1 VGEQIGGF
9 MDRKYVIRIKEETA
23 LRDELHFTNQSSFSF
38 AASEAY
44 NLCFDKMKKTGKNWR
59 IIEVIESFSNSKK

>member
-1 VGEQIGGF
+1 MGEQIGGF

>member
-1 VGEQIGGF
+1 

>member
-1 VGEQIGGF
+1 
-9 MDRKYVIRIKEETA
+9 MNRKYVIRIKEETA

-59 IIEVIESFSNSKK
+59 IIEVIESFSTNKK

>member
-44 NLCFDKMKKTGKNWR
+44 NLCFDKMKTTGKNWR
-59 IIEVIESFSNSKK
+59 IIEVIESFNSNKK

>member
-1 VGEQIGGF
+1 MGEQIGGF

-44 NLCFDKMKKTGKNWR
+44 NLCFDKMKRTGKNWR
-59 IIEVIESFSNSKK
+59 IIEVIESFNNNKK